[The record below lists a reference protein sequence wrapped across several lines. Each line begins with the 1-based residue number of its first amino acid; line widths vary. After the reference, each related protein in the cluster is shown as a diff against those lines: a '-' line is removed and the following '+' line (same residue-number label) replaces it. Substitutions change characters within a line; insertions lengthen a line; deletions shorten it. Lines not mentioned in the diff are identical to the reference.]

1 MNLIKSTGTF
11 SFFTIISRILGYLR
25 DIFIAIFL
33 GVGPL
38 ADVFFVAFRIPSTF
52 RRLFS
57 EGAFNSAFVPSY
69 MVELSKGK
77 QNQSDEFANNIFNL
91 LILVL
96 FFIVIVVE
104 IFMPFFVFLI
114 APGFDGD
121 SQKMDLA
128 ISLTRITF
136 PFLFFVSLASFF
148 SAIIN
153 SHNRFAITSAAP
165 IILNIMLVGVL
176 FYGKF
181 LNDQLVFYLS
191 YAVTMSGII
200 QLIFLYIFVK
210 KFYLPK
216 VTFKIKIDEKVK
228 FFFKKL
234 IPSIFSS
241 GVTQINILVGTI
253 IASFQT
259 SAVSYL
265 YYADRIY
272 QINLAIAGIA
282 IGTVILPQ
290 LSNHIQNKKKDEIVL
305 IQNKALELSLFLSI
319 PASIALLIASEQIV
333 SALFGYG
340 SFDENGVKNS
350 AKALFYFSLG
360 LPAFSL
366 IKIFSSFFFARNNTK
381 IPFYISLISVLL
393 NISISIFYFKSV
405 GFIIIPIA
413 TSISSWFNSILLF
426 IFLKKDNLFNF
437 NLLFINRFLKILIA
451 AIIMGIF
458 FNYLINF
465 FYSNLAYEQN
475 FKSAYLIGTVLLALI
490 FYLLIAVLIKAFKI
504 SDIKL
509 KY

>member
-11 SFFTIISRILGYLR
+11 SFFTIISRLLGYLR
-25 DIFIAIFL
+25 DILIAVFL
-33 GVGPL
+33 GTGPL
-38 ADVFFVAFRIPSTF
+38 ADAFFVAFRIPNTF

-57 EGAFNSAFVPSY
+57 EGTFNAAFVPSY
-69 MVELSKGK
+69 ATELSQGK
-77 QNQSDEFANNIFNL
+77 EQSSEFANNVFNL
-91 LILVL
+91 LILGL
-96 FFIVIVVE
+96 FFLVIIIE
-104 IFMPFFVFLI
+104 IFMPTFVFLI
-114 APGFDGD
+114 APGFEGD
-121 SQKMDLA
+121 NQKMDLA
-128 ISLTRITF
+128 INLTRITF
-136 PFLFFVSLASFF
+136 PFLFFISLASFF
-148 SAIIN
+148 SAILN
-153 SHNRFAITSAAP
+153 SHNRFAVAAATP
-165 IILNIMLVGVL
+165 IILNLMLIGVL
-176 FYGKF
+176 FYGSF
-181 LNDQLVFYLS
+181 LNDKLVFYLS
-191 YAVTMSGII
+191 YVVTLSGII

-210 KFYLPK
+210 KFYQPK
-216 VTFKIKIDEKVK
+216 ITLKIKINEKVK
-228 FFFKKL
+228 KFFKKL
-234 IPSIFSS
+234 LPSIFSS

-282 IGTVILPQ
+282 IGAVILPQ
-290 LSNHIQNKKKDEIVL
+290 LSRYIQNNQKEEIML

-319 PASIALLIASEQIV
+319 PATIALLIGSEQIV

-340 SFDENGVKNS
+340 SFEENGVKNS

-366 IKIFSSFFFARNNTK
+366 IKVFSSFFFARHNTK

-393 NISISIFYFKSV
+393 NITISVFYFKTI

-413 TSISSWFNSILLF
+413 TSISSWFNAIILF
-426 IFLKKDNLFNF
+426 FFLKKKKLFDF
-437 NLLFINRFLKILIA
+437 NLVFMKRFIRILIA

-465 FYSNLAYEQN
+465 FDSNLDYDQK
-475 FKSAYLIGTVLLALI
+475 FKSAYLIGSVLLGLI
-490 FYLLIAVLIKAFKI
+490 SYLLIAILIKAFKI
-504 SDIKL
+504 SDINL